1 MKLLP
6 ATRWLYLAYLLAVHL
21 ALAVLAY
28 LLLREQLYFFL
39 LLEGLLLLSLLIG
52 LSFYRTFMA
61 PLRLLAQG
69 EATMKDRDFA
79 TKFRSTNSR
88 EVNRLIELY
97 NGMIDNLRAER
108 SSKQEQQF
116 FLQQLITAAPIGIV
130 LLDFDGR
137 ITLLNPWMRQLL
149 GMKAGAE
156 WPDQWSSMAHP
167 LATALSELPDDDGP
181 LTLSLSGYRRYRV
194 ERGTFLDRGFARKFL
209 LVQDMTQQLLEA
221 EKDAYGKVIRMM
233 AHEVNNSIGATNSL
247 LGSLSEA
254 MDESPAEFPGLAA
267 EYLPVVID
275 RGEQMNRFMRHFA
288 DVIRLPAPNKR
299 PTDLRVLAGQA
310 ATLFSA
316 RCQTAGVQLSTALPD
331 SPVTVDID
339 SAQLELVLIN
349 ALTNALESI
358 GSRGGEIRLAVGQ
371 SPASITVQDN
381 GPGIPPEVAP
391 RLFSPFF
398 STKPDG
404 QGVGLTIS
412 RDILEQHGADY
423 RLKTVGE
430 WTGFFVEWG

>member
-6 ATRWLYLAYLLAVHL
+6 STRWLYLGYLLAVHL

-39 LLEGLLLLSLLIG
+39 LLEGLLLLSLLVG

-79 TKFRSTNSR
+79 TKFRPTNSR

-108 SSKQEQQF
+108 SSKQEQQY

-156 WPDQWSSMAHP
+156 WPDQWSNIGHP
-167 LATALSELPDDDGP
+167 LAAALSELPDDDGP

-194 ERGTFLDRGFARKFL
+194 ERGTFLDRGFARQFL

-247 LGSLSEA
+247 LRSLTEA
-254 MDESPAEFPGLAA
+254 LHESPAEFPGLAA

-288 DVIRLPAPNKR
+288 DVIRLPAPHKR

-316 RCQTAGVQLSTALPD
+316 RCQAAGVQLSTALPD
-331 SPVTVDID
+331 SPVIVDID

-358 GSRGGEIRLAVGQ
+358 GSRGGEIRLAVGP
-371 SPASITVQDN
+371 SPPSITVQDN

-391 RLFSPFF
+391 GLFSPFF

-423 RLKTVGE
+423 RLETVGA
-430 WTGFFVEWG
+430 WTGFFVEWR